1 MDPLTIASAAFKGAG
16 ALMSLFGAGAQNRA
30 ARRVT
35 RQQQATLRDNA
46 DMAMMRSTFEQNR
59 IDDQIDATTGAQ
71 VNYFA
76 GGNLDPASGSP
87 AVLQAMTTAQGET
100 DKMLAAARGA
110 QERADAF
117 QQISDLESGLGAQS
131 RAMSWGIGTTLLGT
145 AGDLAQMFRPKT
157 GAYGASGGSSGPDN
171 SFARARRINNF
182 QGWGV

>member
-1 MDPLTIASAAFKGAG
+1 MDPLTITMGALKGAN
-16 ALMSLFGAGAQNRA
+16 ALMSIFGARSNFASAQRI
-30 ARRVT
+30 T
-35 RQQQATLRDNA
+35 RQKQAILRQNA
-46 DMAMMRSTFEQNR
+46 DMAMTRSTFEQNR
-59 IDDQIDATTGAQ
+59 IDDQVDAVTGAQ

-87 AVLQAMTTAQGET
+87 AVMQAMSAAQGET

-117 QQISDLESGLGAQS
+117 QQISDLESGLGAQ
-131 RAMSWGIGTTLLGT
+131 RQALSWGIGTTLLET
-145 AGDLAQMFRPKT
+145 AGDLTKMFAPKI
-157 GAYGASGGSSGPDN
+157 AGGSTGGSTGGNN

>member
-16 ALMSLFGAGAQNRA
+16 ALMSMFGARSNFAAAQRI
-30 ARRVT
+30 T
-35 RQQQATLRDNA
+35 RQKQATLRQNA

-76 GGNLDPASGSP
+76 GGNLDPSSGSP

-117 QQISDLESGLGAQS
+117 QQISDLESGLGAQR
-131 RAMSWGIGTTLLGT
+131 RAMSWGIGTSLLET
-145 AGDLAQMFRPKT
+145 AGDLTKMFGPKI
-157 GAYGASGGSSGPDN
+157 GSYGSSGGMGGDN